1 MNVKDVLLVTFSP
14 TRTSWRIGE
23 AIARGTS
30 YENVRVLDLTYETEE
45 TPIEVSAETLLVV
58 AVPVYGGKVAPPA
71 LKRMSGLKLSGTP
84 VVLVAL
90 YGNRA
95 YEQALVELE
104 GFITGKGGQIVAAG
118 AFVGEHS
125 YSVKVH
131 PVAAG
136 RPDVRDLEVAEAFG
150 RNIRLKLDKEPVE
163 TVNTADLPDKAMA
176 TEEMLRFRGDV
187 QAALKGGAVVPQTP
201 SVDEALCN
209 HCGTCVSQCP
219 TQAIVE
225 GEETM
230 TIADRCIRCCACVKV
245 CPQQAR
251 TFDTPFSALLSKHFG
266 EQKENKIL
274 L

>member
-30 YENVRVLDLTYETEE
+30 YENVRMLDLTYETEE

-125 YSVKVH
+125 YSVKAH

-187 QAALKGGAVVPQTP
+187 QAALKGGVVVPQTP

>member
-1 MNVKDVLLVTFSP
+1 MHVKNVLLVTFSP
-14 TRTSWRIGE
+14 TRTSRCIGE

-30 YENVRVLDLTYETEE
+30 YENIRIQDLTYEVEE
-45 TPIEVSAETLLVV
+45 TPIEVPAETLLVV

-125 YSVKVH
+125 YSVKAH

-176 TEEMLRFRGDV
+176 TEEMLRFRTDV

-201 SVDEALCN
+201 KVDEDLCD
-209 HCGTCVSQCP
+209 HCGTCVEQCP
-219 TQAIVE
+219 TQAIVA
-225 GEETM
+225 GEETA

-251 TFDTPFSALLSKHFG
+251 TFDTPFSALLNKHFG

>member
-23 AIARGTS
+23 AIACGTS

-125 YSVKVH
+125 YSVKAH

>member
-23 AIARGTS
+23 VIARGTS
-30 YENVRVLDLTYETEE
+30 YENVRMLDLTYETEE

-125 YSVKVH
+125 YSVKAH

>member
-1 MNVKDVLLVTFSP
+1 MNVKSVLLVTFSP
-14 TRTSWRIGE
+14 TRTSRRIGE

-30 YENVRVLDLTYETEE
+30 YEGVRVLDLTYETGE
-45 TPIEVSAETLLVV
+45 TPIEVPAETLLVV
-58 AVPVYGGKVAPPA
+58 VVPVYGGKVAPPV
-71 LKRMSGLKLSGTP
+71 LKRMNGLQAGGAP
-84 VVLVAL
+84 VVLAVL

-104 GFITGKGGQIVAAG
+104 DFVTGKGGRVVAAG

-125 YSVKVH
+125 YSVKAY

-136 RPDVRDLEVAEAFG
+136 RPDTQDLEVAEVFG
-150 RNIRLKLDKEPVE
+150 HDIRLKLDKDTFE
-163 TVNTADLPDKAMA
+163 TVSTADLPDKAMA
-176 TEEMLRFRGDV
+176 AEEMLQFRSDV

-201 SVDEALCN
+201 SVDETLCN
-209 HCGTCVSQCP
+209 HCGICVGQCP
-219 TQAIVE
+219 TKAIVE
-225 GEETM
+225 GEETV

-251 TFDTPFSALLSKHFG
+251 SFNTPFSALLNKHFS
-266 EQKENKIL
+266 ERKENVVL

>member
-125 YSVKVH
+125 YSVKAH

-163 TVNTADLPDKAMA
+163 TVNTADLPDKAMS

>member
-1 MNVKDVLLVTFSP
+1 MHVKNVLLVTFSP
-14 TRTSWRIGE
+14 TRTSRCIGE

-30 YENVRVLDLTYETEE
+30 YENIRIQDLTYEVEE
-45 TPIEVSAETLLVV
+45 TPIEVPAETLLVV

-71 LKRMSGLKLSGTP
+71 LKRMSGLKVAGAP
-84 VVLVAL
+84 AVLVAL

-104 GFITGKGGQIVAAG
+104 SFVTGKGAQVVAAG

-125 YSVKVH
+125 YSVEAY

-136 RPDVRDLEVAEAFG
+136 RPDAQDIQMAETFG
-150 RNIRLKLDKEPVE
+150 RNIRLKLDKEPVG
-163 TVNTADLPDKAMA
+163 TVNAADLPDKAMA

-201 SVDEALCN
+201 KVDEDLCD
-209 HCGTCVSQCP
+209 HCGTCVEQCP
-219 TQAIVE
+219 TQAIVA
-225 GEETM
+225 GEETA

-251 TFDTPFSALLSKHFG
+251 TFDTPFSALLNKHFG

>member
-125 YSVKVH
+125 YSVKAH

-219 TQAIVE
+219 TQAIAE

-251 TFDTPFSALLSKHFG
+251 TFDTPFSVLLSKHFG

>member
-1 MNVKDVLLVTFSP
+1 MHVKNVLLVTFSP
-14 TRTSWRIGE
+14 TRTSRCIGE

-30 YENVRVLDLTYETEE
+30 YENIRIQDLTYEVEE
-45 TPIEVSAETLLVV
+45 TPIEVPAETLLVV

-71 LKRMSGLKLSGTP
+71 LKRMSGLKVAGAP
-84 VVLVAL
+84 AVLVAL

-104 GFITGKGGQIVAAG
+104 SFVTGKGAQVVAAG

-125 YSVKVH
+125 YSVEAY

-136 RPDVRDLEVAEAFG
+136 RPDAQDIQMAETFG
-150 RNIRLKLDKEPVE
+150 RNIRLKLDKEPVG
-163 TVNTADLPDKAMA
+163 TVNAADLPDRAMA
-176 TEEMLRFRGDV
+176 TEEMLRFRTDV

-201 SVDEALCN
+201 KVDEDLCD
-209 HCGTCVSQCP
+209 HCGTCVEQCP
-219 TQAIVE
+219 TQAIVA
-225 GEETM
+225 GEETA
-230 TIADRCIRCCACVKV
+230 TITDRCIRCCACVKV

-251 TFDTPFSALLSKHFG
+251 TFDTPFSALLNKHFS
-266 EQKENKIL
+266 EQKANRVL

>member
-1 MNVKDVLLVTFSP
+1 MHVKNVLLVTFSP
-14 TRTSWRIGE
+14 TRTSRCIGE

-30 YENVRVLDLTYETEE
+30 YENIRIQDLTYEVEE
-45 TPIEVSAETLLVV
+45 TPIEVPAETLLVV

-71 LKRMSGLKLSGTP
+71 LKRMSGLKVAGAP

-104 GFITGKGGQIVAAG
+104 SFVTGKGAQVVAAG

-125 YSVKVH
+125 YSVEAY

-136 RPDVRDLEVAEAFG
+136 RPDAQDIQMAETFG
-150 RNIRLKLDKEPVE
+150 RNIRLKLDKEPVG
-163 TVNTADLPDKAMA
+163 TVNAADLPDRAMA
-176 TEEMLRFRGDV
+176 TEEMLRFRTDV

-201 SVDEALCN
+201 KVDEDLCD
-209 HCGTCVSQCP
+209 HCGTCVEQCP
-219 TQAIVE
+219 TQAIVA
-225 GEETM
+225 GEETA

>member
-1 MNVKDVLLVTFSP
+1 MKDVLLVTFSP

-125 YSVKVH
+125 YSVKAH

-201 SVDEALCN
+201 KVDEDLCD
-209 HCGTCVSQCP
+209 HCGTCVEQCP
-219 TQAIVE
+219 TQAIVA
-225 GEETM
+225 GEETA

-251 TFDTPFSALLSKHFG
+251 TFDTPFSALLNKHFS
-266 EQKENKIL
+266 EQKANWVL

>member
-1 MNVKDVLLVTFSP
+1 MNVKSVLLVTFSP
-14 TRTSWRIGE
+14 TRTSRRIGE

-30 YENVRVLDLTYETEE
+30 YENVRVLDLTYELEE
-45 TPIEVSAETLLVV
+45 TPIEVPAETLLVV

-71 LKRMSGLKLSGTP
+71 LKRMSGLKLSGAP

-95 YEQALVELE
+95 YEQALMELE
-104 GFITGKGGQIVAAG
+104 GFVTGKEGQVVAAG

-125 YSVKVH
+125 YSVEAY

-136 RPDVRDLEVAEAFG
+136 RPDVQDLEVAEAFG
-150 RNIRLKLDKEPVE
+150 RDIRSKLDKEPVV
-163 TVNTADLPDKAMA
+163 TVSTADLPDKAMA
-176 TEEMLRFRGDV
+176 TEEMLRFRTDV

-201 SVDEALCN
+201 GVDETLCN
-209 HCGTCVSQCP
+209 HCGTCVGQCP

-225 GEETM
+225 GEETV
-230 TIADRCIRCCACVKV
+230 TIAERCIRCCACVKV

-251 TFDTPFSALLSKHFG
+251 TFDTPFSALLNKHFSG
-266 EQKENKIL
+266 RKENKML

>member
-1 MNVKDVLLVTFSP
+1 MHVKNVLLVTFSP
-14 TRTSWRIGE
+14 TRTSRCIGE

-30 YENVRVLDLTYETEE
+30 YENIRIQDLTYEVED
-45 TPIEVSAETLLVV
+45 TPIEVPAETLLVV
-58 AVPVYGGKVAPPA
+58 AVAVYGGKVAPPA
-71 LKRMSGLKLSGTP
+71 LKRMSGLKVAGAP
-84 VVLVAL
+84 AVLVAL

-104 GFITGKGGQIVAAG
+104 SFVTGKGAQVVAAG

-125 YSVKVH
+125 YSVEAY
-131 PVAAG
+131 PVAVG
-136 RPDVRDLEVAEAFG
+136 RPDAQDIQMAETFG
-150 RNIRLKLDKEPVE
+150 RNIRLKLDKEPVG
-163 TVNTADLPDKAMA
+163 TVNAADLPDKAMA
-176 TEEMLRFRGDV
+176 TEEMLRFRTDV

>member
-125 YSVKVH
+125 YSVKAH

-219 TQAIVE
+219 SQAIVE

>member
-1 MNVKDVLLVTFSP
+1 MHVKNVLLVTFSP
-14 TRTSWRIGE
+14 TRTSRCIGE

-30 YENVRVLDLTYETEE
+30 YENIRIQDLTYEVEE
-45 TPIEVSAETLLVV
+45 TPIEVPAETLLVV

-71 LKRMSGLKLSGTP
+71 LKRMSGLKVAGAP
-84 VVLVAL
+84 AVLVAL

-104 GFITGKGGQIVAAG
+104 SFVTGKGAQVVAAG

-125 YSVKVH
+125 YSVEAY

-136 RPDVRDLEVAEAFG
+136 RPDAQDIQMAETFG
-150 RNIRLKLDKEPVE
+150 RNIRLKLDKEPVG
-163 TVNTADLPDKAMA
+163 TVNAADLPDRAMA
-176 TEEMLRFRGDV
+176 TEEMLRFRTDV

-201 SVDEALCN
+201 KVE
-209 HCGTCVSQCP
+209 CP
-219 TQAIVE
+219 TQAIVA
-225 GEETM
+225 GEETA

>member
-125 YSVKVH
+125 YSVKAH

-201 SVDEALCN
+201 SVDAALCN

>member
-118 AFVGEHS
+118 AFVGEHP
-125 YSVKVH
+125 YSVKAH

>member
-1 MNVKDVLLVTFSP
+1 MHVKNVLLVTFSP
-14 TRTSWRIGE
+14 TRTSRCIGE

-30 YENVRVLDLTYETEE
+30 YENIRIQDLTYEVEE
-45 TPIEVSAETLLVV
+45 TPIEVPAETLLVV

-125 YSVKVH
+125 YSVKAH

-201 SVDEALCN
+201 KVDEDLCD
-209 HCGTCVSQCP
+209 HCGTCVEQCP
-219 TQAIVE
+219 TQAIVA
-225 GEETM
+225 GEETA

-251 TFDTPFSALLSKHFG
+251 TFDTPFSALLNKHFG

>member
-1 MNVKDVLLVTFSP
+1 MNVKDILLVTFSP

-45 TPIEVSAETLLVV
+45 IPIEVSAETLLVV

-71 LKRMSGLKLSGTP
+71 LKRMSGLKLSGTL

-125 YSVKVH
+125 YSVKAH